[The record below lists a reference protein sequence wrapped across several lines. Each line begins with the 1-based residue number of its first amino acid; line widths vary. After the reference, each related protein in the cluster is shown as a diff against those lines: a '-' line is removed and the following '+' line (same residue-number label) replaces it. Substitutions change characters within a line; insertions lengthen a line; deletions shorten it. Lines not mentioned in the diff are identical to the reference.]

1 MSAGDPVS
9 HNDEAAAE
17 RDRLEAAA
25 DRALAEAEYEFYAL
39 REALQA
45 ALAVP
50 LRDRA
55 IADPHMVSAE
65 AAETDMTSPTA
76 GASSSALAS
85 AAA

>member
-1 MSAGDPVS
+1 MSAGDLVS
-9 HNDEAAAE
+9 DDDGAAADE
-17 RDRLEAAA
+17 RDRLEAEA

-39 REALQA
+39 REALQV

-55 IADPHMVSAE
+55 IATTRLTADESAPE
-65 AAETDMTSPTA
+65 AAA
-76 GASSSALAS
+76 GIVHASIGRLAS

>member
-9 HNDEAAAE
+9 DNDDVAAE
-17 RDRLEAAA
+17 CDRLEAAA

-50 LRDRA
+50 CA
-55 IADPHMVSAE
+55 IAP
-65 AAETDMTSPTA
+65 
-76 GASSSALAS
+76 
-85 AAA
+85 